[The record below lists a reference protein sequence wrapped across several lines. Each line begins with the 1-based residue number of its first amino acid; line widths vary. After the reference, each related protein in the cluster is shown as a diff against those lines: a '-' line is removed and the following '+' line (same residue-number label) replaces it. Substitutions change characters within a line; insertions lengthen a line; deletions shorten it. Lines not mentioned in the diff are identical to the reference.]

1 MPPVVSGDDV
11 TKRWSTTQALA
22 GATFTIGD
30 GVTGLLGANGA
41 GKTTLLGLI
50 LGLHRPDRGTITVFG
65 QDPWVAGAEV
75 RARLGYAPEH
85 DALPPDVAAH
95 DVVRHL
101 AELHGLPRRDATS
114 RASDALWEVGL
125 GEERFR
131 PVGTMST
138 GQRQRVKLAQA
149 IVHDPDLLL
158 LDEPTNGLDPS
169 QREGM
174 LALIEHVGAD
184 LGMHVILSSH
194 LLEEVERVS
203 SSVVILE
210 AGRVVADGVVAEL
223 AQTDPELLVEL
234 DSVDGAGPRA
244 HRWPRPSRRAGLSV
258 VGGRSAAGRRGPGLA
273 GRVRPG
279 PGRPGRGQLLGP
291 QAGAAEGQP
300 GGHLSGPGRIGA
312 GPVTGRDDRRGRRR
326 RPGPDPRAR
335 LPALPRCPARGRA
348 LGMGPGPSH
357 GRTDHGAEAAGPI
370 QGAAVCGRP
379 HRLPARHRLH
389 WHRGRCCPGDGY
401 GCRR

>member
-1 MPPVVSGDDV
+1 VAAADSLCGVDPVVTTHPVVTAVDV

-22 GATFTIGD
+22 GATFTVGE

-50 LGLHRPDRGTITVFG
+50 LGLHRPESGTITVFG

-95 DVVRHL
+95 DVVRHV
-101 AELHGLPRRDATS
+101 AELHGLPRREATS

-149 IVHDPDLLL
+149 IAHDPELLL

-169 QREGM
+169 QREDM
-174 LALIEHVGAD
+174 LTLIEHVGAD
-184 LGMHVILSSH
+184 LGMHVVVSSH

-210 AGRVVADGVVAEL
+210 AGRVVADGGIAEL
-223 AQTDPELLVEL
+223 RQTTPELVVEL
-234 DSVDGAGPRA
+234 D
-244 HRWPRPSRRAGLSV
+244 
-258 VGGRSAAGRRGPGLA
+258 
-273 GRVRPG
+273 
-279 PGRPGRGQLLGP
+279 
-291 QAGAAEGQP
+291 
-300 GGHLSGPGRIGA
+300 
-312 GPVTGRDDRRGRRR
+312 RDD
-326 RPGPDPRAR
+326 GPDPAPLLAATLTTAR
-335 LPALPRCPARGRA
+335 LSAAVDGPRRVVVALE
-348 LGMGPGPSH
+348 GPSIYDTVRDALAD
-357 GRTDHGAEAAGPI
+357 GGYSVRKLERRTASLEDIYLASAGT
-370 QGAAVCGRP
+370 GRP
-379 HRLPARHRLH
+379 A
-389 WHRGRCCPGDGY
+389 
-401 GCRR
+401 